1 MHPSSLKRAAGRQL
15 LPLLFVSF
23 AVSTNCV
30 GPPPPEVDVQ
40 SRNRDVWG
48 LRPGDI
54 EKCAQSMARDLITEP
69 MLNRNDPPARIGIS
83 GIENQTNEPFIG
95 DSADMIAT
103 RIQTI
108 LFRALRGEQRTTGGS
123 AKFISMRVEVA
134 REVFIQRR
142 DKRSGERSH
151 SGLKDQHGVDFI
163 LTGVYHSVDK
173 ATAGKRLVDMI
184 MTFSLVDAETEEIVW
199 THDCSVR
206 TVTGG

>member
-1 MHPSSLKRAAGRQL
+1 VHPSSLKCASSRRS
-15 LPLLFVSF
+15 LLFMLVSF
-23 AVSTNCV
+23 TTFTSCV
-30 GPPPPEVDVQ
+30 GPPPPEVDIQ
-40 SRNRDVWG
+40 SRNQDVWG

-69 MLNRNDPPARIGIS
+69 LLNRNEPPVRIGIA
-83 GIENQTNEPFIG
+83 GIENHTNEPFIG

-108 LFRALRGEQRTTGGS
+108 LFRALRGEQRTAGGS
-123 AKFISMRVEVA
+123 AKFISMREEVT
-134 REVFIQRR
+134 REIFIQRR
-142 DKRSGERSH
+142 EKRSGERSH

-163 LTGVYHSVDK
+163 LAGVYHSVDK